1 MLQPLLPSQLSQK
14 VKNSMRRPLEIKAEE
29 SSVRSVVSLTS
40 ALESLSSMQI
50 AKTKNKVLISNQF
63 FDEVWGIYKQIRVDV
78 LFNFG
83 RAPEQTTTDKEL
95 LILITAKGGLSGDI
109 DQRLVR
115 KVTEHYDETKNDILV
130 IGKHGALK
138 LKQAHIDYEH
148 FFDLPEGDYINV
160 DPLMDIIRK
169 YSRSRIYYQNY
180 ISLSEQAI
188 KDVDLSE
195 VVSSKGRVADLS
207 TISDDMVS
215 EKTHIF
221 EPSSY
226 AVAAYLENSILR
238 LTISQFIYDSRL
250 AQVASR
256 FKAMSAARER
266 SVETAGELRTEYNRA
281 KRTQVDTRLK
291 ESMAG
296 LKKIRAEGAQ

>member
-1 MLQPLLPSQLSQK
+1 
-14 VKNSMRRPLEIKAEE
+14 VRRPLEIKAEE
-29 SSVRSVVSLTS
+29 AAARSVVSLTS
-40 ALESLSSMQI
+40 ALESISSMQI

-63 FDEVWGIYKQIRVDV
+63 FDEVWNIYKQIRVDV
-78 LFNFG
+78 LFNYG
-83 RAPEQTTTDKEL
+83 RVIDETPIEKEL

-109 DQRLVR
+109 DNRLIR
-115 KVTEHYDETKNDILV
+115 KFMEHYDENKNDVLV
-130 IGKHGALK
+130 IGHHGTTK
-138 LKQAHIDYEH
+138 LKQAHVDFTYY
-148 FFDLPEGDYINV
+148 FDLPEHDYINV

-169 YSRSRIYYQNY
+169 YAKSRIYYQNY
-180 ISLSEQAI
+180 ISLSQQEI

-207 TISDDMVS
+207 TISKDMVT
-215 EKTHIF
+215 EKSYIF

-256 FKAMSAARER
+256 FKAMSAAKER
-266 SVETAGELRTEYNRA
+266 SISNAAGLHLEYNRA
-281 KRTQVDTRLK
+281 KRNQVDTRLK
-291 ESMAG
+291 ESMSG
-296 LKKIRAEGAQ
+296 LKKLRAGGAE

>member
-1 MLQPLLPSQLSQK
+1 
-14 VKNSMRRPLEIKAEE
+14 MRRPLEIRAEE
-29 SSVRSVVSLTS
+29 RSVRSVVSLTS

-63 FDEVWGIYKQIRVDV
+63 FDEVWNIYKQIRVDV

-83 RAPEQTTTDKEL
+83 RTQDEVPIDKEL

-109 DQRLVR
+109 DQRLIR
-115 KVTEHYDETKNDILV
+115 KVVEHYDESKNDILV
-130 IGKHGALK
+130 IGHHGALK
-138 LKQAHIDYEH
+138 LKQAHIDHTYYFE
-148 FFDLPEGDYINV
+148 LPEKDYINV

-169 YSRSRIYYQNY
+169 YAKSRIYYQNY
-180 ISLSEQAI
+180 ISLSQQAI

-195 VVSSKGRVADLS
+195 VVSSKGRVADLD
-207 TISDDMVS
+207 TLSDDMVS
-215 EKTHIF
+215 EKTYIF

-226 AVAAYLENSILR
+226 QVAAYLENSILR

-256 FKAMSAARER
+256 FKAMSAAKER
-266 SVETAGELRTEYNRA
+266 SIDNASQLHMEYNRA
-281 KRTQVDTRLK
+281 KRNQVDTRLK
-291 ESMAG
+291 ESLAG
-296 LKKIRAEGAQ
+296 LKKIRAGGGE

>member
-1 MLQPLLPSQLSQK
+1 
-14 VKNSMRRPLEIKAEE
+14 MRRPLEIKAEE
-29 SSVRSVVSLTS
+29 KSVRSVVSLTS

-63 FDEVWGIYKQIRVDV
+63 FDEVWNIYKQIRVDV

-83 RAPEQTTTDKEL
+83 RAPEETPIDKEL

-109 DQRLVR
+109 DQRLIR
-115 KVTEHYDETKNDILV
+115 KVVEHYDETKNDVLV
-130 IGKHGALK
+130 IGHHGALK
-138 LKQAHIDYEH
+138 LKQAHIDSTYY
-148 FFDLPEGDYINV
+148 FDLPEKDYINV

-169 YSRSRIYYQNY
+169 YAKSRIYYQNY
-180 ISLSEQAI
+180 ISLSQQEI

-195 VVSSKGRVADLS
+195 VVSSKGRVADLDA
-207 TISDDMVS
+207 INADEVVS
-215 EKTHIF
+215 EKTYIF

-226 AVAAYLENSILR
+226 QVAAYLENSILR

-256 FKAMSAARER
+256 FKAMSAAKER
-266 SVETAGELRTEYNRA
+266 SIDNANTLHTEYNRS
-281 KRTQVDTRLK
+281 KRNQVDTRLK
-291 ESMAG
+291 ESLAG
-296 LKKIRAEGAQ
+296 LKKIRAGSA

>member
-1 MLQPLLPSQLSQK
+1 
-14 VKNSMRRPLEIKAEE
+14 MRRPLEIKAEE
-29 SSVRSVVSLTS
+29 ASVRSVVSLTS

-63 FDEVWGIYKQIRVDV
+63 FDEVWNIYKQIRVDV

-83 RAPEQTTTDKEL
+83 RIEGEKPIDKEL

-109 DQRLVR
+109 DNRLIR
-115 KVTEHYDETKNDILV
+115 KVVEHYDENKNDVLV
-130 IGKHGALK
+130 IGHHGALK
-138 LKQAHIDYEH
+138 LKQSHIDHQFY
-148 FFDLPEGDYINV
+148 FDLPEGDYVNV
-160 DPLMDIIRK
+160 DPLMTIIKK
-169 YSRSRIYYQNY
+169 YDKSRIYYQNY
-180 ISLSEQAI
+180 ISLSQQEI

-195 VVSSKGRVADLS
+195 VVSSKGRVADLD
-207 TISDDMVS
+207 TVGDEMVT
-215 EKTHIF
+215 EKTYIF
-221 EPSSY
+221 EPNSY

-266 SVETAGELRTEYNRA
+266 SVGTAAELHTEYNRA
-281 KRTQVDTRLK
+281 KRSQVDTRLK

-296 LKKIRAEGAQ
+296 LKKLRAAGAK